1 MNYKF
6 IDLFAG
12 LGGFHLALSHLGCEC
27 VFASEIKE
35 DLQMLYKENFP
46 GTPICGDITKIK
58 PQDVPAHDI
67 LCGGFPCQP
76 FSQAG
81 KRQGFNDEKDR
92 GNLFYYISD
101 IIEYHRPRFVFLENV
116 ANLKGHDNGNTWR
129 EIENRLKNKLH
140 YDVKETI
147 LSPHEFGI
155 PQHRRRIYIVAA
167 REDKGGL
174 KNFQFP
180 IPNSEPCDIKS
191 IIDENDTAITK
202 LKPDTRLQLSIWQEF
217 IDKTISHGDTI
228 PTFPIWAMEFGA
240 TYEYDGIAPAFQD
253 ISQLQGKKGKL
264 GQIIDGQ
271 SLHDCLIQLPV
282 YSQTAVSR
290 EFPNWKKRYI
300 EQNREFY
307 SRHKKWLNGWMSKV
321 KDFDNSHLKLEWNCG
336 NTNPVIE
343 DKIVQFRA
351 SGIRVKLP
359 TYAPALNLVGTQTPI
374 FPWIKLPDSILKPG
388 EPNKGRYLSLKE
400 ASALQGMEELHLDT
414 NKPNYPLSLTRAS
427 EALGNAVNVRIVE
440 SIAKQLLAI

>member
-1 MNYKF
+1 MDYKF

-12 LGGFHLALSHLGCEC
+12 LGGFHLALSHLGCKC

-35 DLQMLYKENFP
+35 DLQLLYKENFP
-46 GTPICGDITKIK
+46 DTPICGDITKIM

-92 GNLFYYISD
+92 GNLFYTISD
-101 IIEYHRPRFVFLENV
+101 IIEYHRPHYVFLENV
-116 ANLKGHDNGNTWR
+116 ANLKGHDNGNTWNTIY
-129 EIENRLKNKLH
+129 ERLTKKLQ
-140 YDVKETI
+140 YEVDEAI

-155 PQHRRRIYIVAA
+155 PQHRKRIYIVAA
-167 REDKGGL
+167 RKDMGGL
-174 KNFQFP
+174 KNFHFP
-180 IPNSEPCDIKS
+180 TPNKQTCDIKT
-191 IIDENDTAITK
+191 IIDENDTAVTK
-202 LKPDTRLQLSIWQEF
+202 LNPKTRLQLAIWQEF
-217 IDKTISHGDTI
+217 IDNTVANGDSI

-240 TYEYDGIAPAFQD
+240 TYEYDKTAPAYQN

-264 GQIIDGQ
+264 GKNINGHT
-271 SLHDCLIQLPV
+271 LEECLSQLPN
-282 YSQTAVSR
+282 YAQTAVSK

-307 SRHKKWLNGWMSKV
+307 LRHKKWLTKWMTKI
-321 KDFDNSHLKLEWNCG
+321 KQFDNSHLKLEWNCG
-336 NTNPVIE
+336 NTNPTIE

-374 FPWIKLPDSILKPG
+374 FPWIKLPSSILQPG
-388 EPNKGRYLSLKE
+388 EPDKGRYLSLKE
-400 ASALQGMEELHLDT
+400 AAALQGMEELHLDT
-414 NKPNYPLSLTRAS
+414 NRPKYPLSLTRAS

-440 SIAKQLLAI
+440 SIANQLLNI